1 METVHKSYCADF
13 EVIGAGDGCA
23 RRRIGM
29 PRSAAEDAKDD
40 LSAHSGPSAHQV
52 RRLLSFYYPIHYR
65 TGVDLETVMG
75 QGRVSRKQ
83 AAILWLI
90 HSRAGQDGWIR
101 RKDVETRLSTWFE
114 ISNSN
119 ISKLLRELARAPL
132 SLVEQVESPTSGRE
146 KVIRL
151 TTAGRNFVD
160 GMIDASVR
168 YLSRQMSHVSDEEL
182 RWGIGFFALSFGG
195 PATDETRTEPRA
207 KLGKPPRRIAAAAGL
222 NDGGV

>member
-1 METVHKSYCADF
+1 MPDVDDERMSMTGSAVPKANDDP
-13 EVIGAGDGCA
+13 GANA
-23 RRRIGM
+23 RG
-29 PRSAAEDAKDD
+29 A
-40 LSAHSGPSAHQV
+40 PSARQI

-90 HSRAGQDGWIR
+90 HSRAGEDGWIR
-101 RKDVETRLSTWFE
+101 RKDIEVRLSTWFE

-119 ISKLLRELARAPL
+119 ISKLLRELAREPL
-132 SLVEQVESPTSGRE
+132 SLVDQVESPASGRE

-151 TTAGRNFVD
+151 TASGETFVA
-160 GMIDASVR
+160 GMIEASVD

-182 RWGIGFFALSFGG
+182 RWGIGFFALSFGR
-195 PATDETRTEPRA
+195 PADGAIEELRDR
-207 KLGKPPRRIAAAAGL
+207 LGRPPPRIVAAG
-222 NDGGV
+222 DPFDEEG

>member
-1 METVHKSYCADF
+1 MHEIDSGRLALTGST
-13 EVIGAGDGCA
+13 
-23 RRRIGM
+23 
-29 PRSAAEDAKDD
+29 AANAKDD
-40 LSAHSGPSAHQV
+40 PDASERGGPSAHQI

-83 AAILWLI
+83 AAMLWLI
-90 HSRAGQDGWIR
+90 HSRAGDDGWIR
-101 RKDVETRLSTWFE
+101 RKDIESRLSSWFE

-132 SLVEQVESPTSGRE
+132 SLVDQVESPTSGRE

-151 TTAGRNFVD
+151 TAAGKIFVA
-160 GMIDASVR
+160 GMIDASVA

-182 RWGIGFFALSFGG
+182 RWGIGFFALSFGR
-195 PATDETRTEPRA
+195 PAANGAGVELNE
-207 KLGKPPRRIAAAAGL
+207 KLGRPPRRIVAAAGSG
-222 NDGGV
+222 NGGG